1 MRKYQGKY
9 MRFPTKGP
17 GPSSIDAKA
26 ANRTHRLKNAVA
38 SKIKELFARVS
49 VFFAGLVSKVTS
61 TLPRRPLG
69 RTLDA
74 GSRAVSGRGNARRY
88 AMTAYTLPGILDRA
102 LGRIV
107 DTAIALAK
115 AIVRSKPALIGLGA
129 GIGIAFVVIIAVDF
143 SRVRALATFTPSVTT
158 TIYDKNDVLIAEL
171 FTEKR
176 EIVPL
181 RRIPKDL
188 IHAVIAIEDNE
199 FYDHWGINPK
209 GIVRAFFINLFS
221 GRIRQGGSTITQQLA
236 KVLLTSGER
245 TIFRKAKEAVIAVMM
260 EFTYT
265 KNEILAL
272 YLNQIFFGHGTYGVE
287 AASKLY
293 FGKHVWELTLAESAL
308 LATLPTAPNQY
319 SPIRHPK
326 RSMQRHRIVLAKM
339 VEMGYITVPQAERA
353 YLDFWPSYLDYLS
366 GIPPT
371 MTTASVRE
379 NKAPWFTEY
388 VRRELV
394 KKYGAEMVYEKG
406 LRVYTTLDVNKQI
419 AAQEV
424 LKKALDRQTAVSAKL
439 AFRNEDLIVEQYGD
453 MVELF
458 TCLFDIPRFR
468 KRGSRQIEKLNTF
481 IRNEIVEELDGLNA
495 LAGIENVSAFLDRY
509 RETYLEDRTLQ
520 KVEGCLISINQTN
533 GFIEAMVG
541 GSEFTSINQLN
552 RAVQSRRQPG
562 SSVKPIIYAAAI
574 ESGKFTPATT
584 VMDSPMI
591 LPDGEGGDW
600 IPENY
605 EGDFSGFVRLR
616 KALALSINVVSVRI
630 AQEIGIDAVI
640 KYMGRLLR
648 LKPAEAKERIPRN
661 FSVALGS
668 VEVSPLELTTAYA
681 IIANG
686 GKDVIP
692 FAIRRVVDRDGNV
705 LENREEEVRKILER
719 EEKDGSIQVIKPET
733 AQVLISM
740 LQSVITDGTGRG
752 ASPGRPAA
760 GKTGTTNSWK
770 DAWFV
775 GFTPQ
780 LATGIWIG
788 YDKMGLSLGIGQAG
802 GAVAAP
808 VWGEYV
814 RRALKDEP
822 ALDFPAYAPLVS
834 IRVCEKSGLLPSPEC
849 RDTIE
854 EVFVPGVVPE
864 HHCDICAGAV
874 TGSPL
879 PKTTPHEDIIRQQ
892 KQTINR
898 HLEKKKK
905 ESIIDHIDEDM
916 IE

>member
-129 GIGIAFVVIIAVDF
+129 GIGIAFVIIIAVDF

-366 GIPPT
+366 G
-371 MTTASVRE
+371 R
-379 NKAPWFTEY
+379 
-388 VRRELV
+388 L
-394 KKYGAEMVYEKG
+394 G
-406 LRVYTTLDVNKQI
+406 
-419 AAQEV
+419 
-424 LKKALDRQTAVSAKL
+424 
-439 AFRNEDLIVEQYGD
+439 
-453 MVELF
+453 
-458 TCLFDIPRFR
+458 
-468 KRGSRQIEKLNTF
+468 
-481 IRNEIVEELDGLNA
+481 
-495 LAGIENVSAFLDRY
+495 
-509 RETYLEDRTLQ
+509 
-520 KVEGCLISINQTN
+520 NQ
-533 GFIEAMVG
+533 G
-541 GSEFTSINQLN
+541 
-552 RAVQSRRQPG
+552 
-562 SSVKPIIYAAAI
+562 
-574 ESGKFTPATT
+574 
-584 VMDSPMI
+584 
-591 LPDGEGGDW
+591 
-600 IPENY
+600 
-605 EGDFSGFVRLR
+605 R
-616 KALALSINVVSVRI
+616 KAKSQGMPV
-630 AQEIGIDAVI
+630 
-640 KYMGRLLR
+640 
-648 LKPAEAKERIPRN
+648 PPEAR
-661 FSVALGS
+661 
-668 VEVSPLELTTAYA
+668 
-681 IIANG
+681 
-686 GKDVIP
+686 
-692 FAIRRVVDRDGNV
+692 
-705 LENREEEVRKILER
+705 
-719 EEKDGSIQVIKPET
+719 
-733 AQVLISM
+733 
-740 LQSVITDGTGRG
+740 
-752 ASPGRPAA
+752 
-760 GKTGTTNSWK
+760 
-770 DAWFV
+770 
-775 GFTPQ
+775 
-780 LATGIWIG
+780 
-788 YDKMGLSLGIGQAG
+788 
-802 GAVAAP
+802 
-808 VWGEYV
+808 
-814 RRALKDEP
+814 
-822 ALDFPAYAPLVS
+822 
-834 IRVCEKSGLLPSPEC
+834 
-849 RDTIE
+849 
-854 EVFVPGVVPE
+854 
-864 HHCDICAGAV
+864 
-874 TGSPL
+874 
-879 PKTTPHEDIIRQQ
+879 
-892 KQTINR
+892 
-898 HLEKKKK
+898 
-905 ESIIDHIDEDM
+905 
-916 IE
+916 